1 MRNTPVRWSN
11 LDVAERDCLRDLDLV
26 ADARLELEGG
36 LELRAAVGA
45 KGQSTSGA
53 RLDLVV
59 NVNCPLTATIPELT
73 S

>member
-11 LDVAERDCLRDLDLV
+11 LDSVAERDRLRDLDLV

-45 KGQSTSGA
+45 KGQSKM
-53 RLDLVV
+53 
-59 NVNCPLTATIPELT
+59 
-73 S
+73 